1 MMARDEEEEEEE
13 EEIITSFLFDK
24 SLESMIR
31 YIQLIR

>member
-1 MMARDEEEEEEE
+1 MMARDEEEEEE

>member
-1 MMARDEEEEEEE
+1 MMARDEEEEE